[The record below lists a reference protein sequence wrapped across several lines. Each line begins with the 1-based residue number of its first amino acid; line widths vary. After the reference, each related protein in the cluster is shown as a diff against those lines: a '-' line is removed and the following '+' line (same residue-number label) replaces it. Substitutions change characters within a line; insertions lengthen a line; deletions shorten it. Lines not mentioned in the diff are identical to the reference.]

1 MNYEDMS
8 DFEINKAVLLIQ
20 DVDDDIESITC
31 RNTKLKCINSV
42 AIVKFKGIEE
52 PARFNPCNNPSDAW
66 PIIVENAISI
76 QPVHDVAAGG
86 YYKLSEIKYWTAWAT
101 NRQSVD
107 SFTEDKNPL
116 RAAMICFL
124 KMKDAENDR

>member
-20 DVDDDIESITC
+20 DVDGDIESITC
-31 RNTKLKCINSV
+31 RNTKLKCINQV

-52 PARFNPCNNPSDAW
+52 PARFNPCSNPSDAW
-66 PIIVENAISI
+66 PIIVENKIGVTPATVRSNRNKDLWIAS
-76 QPVHDVAAGG
+76 PD
-86 YYKLSEIKYWTAWAT
+86 WTFETPFDT
-101 NRQSVD
+101 NH
-107 SFTEDKNPL
+107 KNPL

-124 KMKDAENDR
+124 KMKDAENGR

>member
-1 MNYEDMS
+1 MDYEDKS

-66 PIIVENAISI
+66 PVIVENKFSITSWGSRNDFWMVSNCPSWDADNPTAINA
-76 QPVHDVAAGG
+76 V
-86 YYKLSEIKYWTAWAT
+86 
-101 NRQSVD
+101 
-107 SFTEDKNPL
+107 DKNPL

-124 KMKDAENDR
+124 KMKGAENGR